1 MSTVEPDLHDV
12 PDDDPRGLR
21 DFAERANREAN
32 EAKTALA
39 DLQRREA
46 FRDAGLDPT
55 NPVHA
60 AVLKGYD
67 GDLDGVKDFVS
78 GLGLTQNQPPP
89 IPEPEREALE
99 RIGGIP
105 SGDGGANPNPEADG
119 NARLKQITDQ
129 ATREKWSQQRF
140 NDEFTAEMTR
150 QRRPVASMNI
160 QEGG

>member
-78 GLGLTQNQPPP
+78 GLGLTNSAPPP
-89 IPEPEREALE
+89 VPTDEQDALN
-99 RIGGIP
+99 RIASIP
-105 SGDGGANPNPEADG
+105 SGDGGTNPNPDADG
-119 NARLKQITDQ
+119 NARLQAITDQ
-129 ATREKWSQQRF
+129 AVREKWPRF
-140 NDEFTAEMTR
+140 RFDAEFTAEMQR
-150 QRRPVASMNI
+150 QRRPVAELNI
-160 QEGG
+160 QE